1 MIVSASDV
9 INATLDGNV
18 QFNIT
23 AEDEDTV
30 NFEVINQPESATK
43 KQSGN
48 VLYFS
53 WNVTSSQ
60 KVHNFKQ
67 KSAQPVK
74 TSVSPRSSPLG
85 TFRAET
91 APATKREEKRM
102 FSQATI
108 SATQCNLRHKHSLG
122 CHATVHGGGSLRD
135 DPKNSRD

>member
-9 INATLDGNV
+9 INATLDGIV

-30 NFEVINQPESATK
+30 NFEVINKPESATK

-67 KSAQPVK
+67 KSAQPAK

-85 TFRAET
+85 TFRAEE
-91 APATKREEKRM
+91 R
-102 FSQATI
+102 
-108 SATQCNLRHKHSLG
+108 LRLSN
-122 CHATVHGGGSLRD
+122 R
-135 DPKNSRD
+135 NSILMT

>member
-9 INATLDGNV
+9 INATLDGIV

-30 NFEVINQPESATK
+30 NFEVINKPESATE

-53 WNVTSSQ
+53 WTVTSSQ

-67 KSAQPVK
+67 KSAQPAK

-85 TFRAET
+85 TFRAEE
-91 APATKREEKRM
+91 R
-102 FSQATI
+102 
-108 SATQCNLRHKHSLG
+108 LG
-122 CHATVHGGGSLRD
+122 LSDR
-135 DPKNSRD
+135 NSILMT

>member
-30 NFEVINQPESATK
+30 KFEVINKPESATE

-67 KSAQPVK
+67 QSAQPAK
-74 TSVSPRSSPLG
+74 TSVSPRSSPLS
-85 TFRAET
+85 TFRAEE
-91 APATKREEKRM
+91 R
-102 FSQATI
+102 
-108 SATQCNLRHKHSLG
+108 LRLSN
-122 CHATVHGGGSLRD
+122 R
-135 DPKNSRD
+135 NSILMT

>member
-67 KSAQPVK
+67 KSAQPAK

-85 TFRAET
+85 TFRAEERGRFSVRNV
-91 APATKREEKRM
+91 PNGEERGE
-102 FSQATI
+102 TDI
-108 SATQCNLRHKHSLG
+108 SAGYWQCFKCVLMLTLINPYGSFSL
-122 CHATVHGGGSLRD
+122 T
-135 DPKNSRD
+135 